1 MRRILA
7 LAGMMLWVCSMAPAQ
22 NEALSVGRPA
32 PDFVLADLS
41 GKFHQLSR
49 GYGRQVAIVA
59 VGRVESATLR
69 TAMKELQKLQQR
81 YSGDRV
87 AIYLISLDPPEAEAS
102 TAATLKQFGV
112 TYRVLTGVDFGIP
125 RDYQVSTM
133 SHLLVVDAGGVIR
146 FSQSGDAADV
156 FTKLAAVAQQYRPP
170 KLPRLVDIEGIGC
183 ASCKA
188 MPAILRELQQ
198 QLAGKIIIEMPRFN
212 PDIADEYGVEVT
224 PTQIFFNADGK
235 EVYRHVGLMTTN
247 EILDQL
253 KKMGVGVE

>member
-1 MRRILA
+1 
-7 LAGMMLWVCSMAPAQ
+7 
-22 NEALSVGRPA
+22 
-32 PDFVLADLS
+32 
-41 GKFHQLSR
+41 
-49 GYGRQVAIVA
+49 
-59 VGRVESATLR
+59 
-69 TAMKELQKLQQR
+69 
-81 YSGDRV
+81 
-87 AIYLISLDPPEAEAS
+87 
-102 TAATLKQFGV
+102 
-112 TYRVLTGVDFGIP
+112 
-125 RDYQVSTM
+125 
-133 SHLLVVDAGGVIR
+133 VIR

-183 ASCKA
+183 VACKT

-224 PTQIFFNADGK
+224 PTQIFFDADGK

-247 EILDQL
+247 EILDQF